1 MGVLMNES
9 PCRPARR
16 RRAAAQA
23 WTLACA
29 VLALLG
35 GWAALAEPEARVPS
49 VLRSAHPLAPGTPV
63 RVQLD
68 RLGDQWLEG
77 RVVTAPLG
85 CTRVRLDEGELRAGA
100 YSVPLQSVRQ
110 LQRAEAPGRW
120 APLPVAPLLAGEPSG
135 CTA

>member
-1 MGVLMNES
+1 MGMLMNES
-9 PCRPARR
+9 PRVRR
-16 RRAAAQA
+16 SAAHA
-23 WTLACA
+23 WAVVCG

-35 GWAALAEPEARVPS
+35 GWLALAEPAPPPP
-49 VLRSAHPLAPGTPV
+49 RSTHLLAAGMPV

-77 RVVTAPLG
+77 RVITAPLG
-85 CTRVRLDEGELRAGA
+85 CTRVRLDDTERRAGA

-120 APLPVAPLLAGEPSG
+120 APLPVAPLLAGEPAG
-135 CTA
+135 CTV